1 MTREKGK
8 NRALLVIAGLLAVLA
23 LAILALVL
31 FVDIGKYRPGL
42 ETEASRILGLDVK
55 IRGEMKIEY
64 FPPFGVSLGDI
75 HGARRG
81 ATVFRVERMRAGLK
95 ILCCGAG
102 SASGRWNFSGRSFP
116 SCVQE
121 AVRSTSSVI
130 LPGRFE

>member
-55 IRGEMKIEY
+55 IRGEMKIE
-64 FPPFGVSLGDI
+64 
-75 HGARRG
+75 
-81 ATVFRVERMRAGLK
+81 
-95 ILCCGAG
+95 
-102 SASGRWNFSGRSFP
+102 
-116 SCVQE
+116 
-121 AVRSTSSVI
+121 
-130 LPGRFE
+130 